1 MSLGTQGPR
10 SHGLPPAARGA
21 ALIGLLVI
29 IGIIGLQVL
38 DDSSPSGGEVT
49 ITTVP
54 GQTTLPTT
62 ATTLAPATA
71 TTKAATATTKAAT
84 ATTKAATA
92 TTKSATGT
100 TVASAKVKKP
110 ADVKVMV
117 YNASG
122 VQGMAA
128 NMSDK
133 LKSVG
138 YNVIGTDNITPTRT
152 GTTVQCRAGFDAE
165 ATELANKGVGSGATV
180 SAFPANPPKGSDEA
194 NCIVILGK
202 TA

>member
-38 DDSSPSGGEVT
+38 DDSSPGSSEVT
-49 ITTVP
+49 VTTLP
-54 GQTTLPTT
+54 GQTTAPA
-62 ATTLAPATA
+62 ATTLVPA
-71 TTKAATATTKAAT
+71 TTKAATSTTKAAAT
-84 ATTKAATA
+84 ATTVATA
-92 TTKSATGT
+92 KLKQPNDL
-100 TVASAKVKKP
+100 KV
-110 ADVKVMV
+110 VV

-122 VQGMAA
+122 VDGMAA
-128 NMSDK
+128 NMADK

-138 YNVIGTDNITPTRT
+138 CNVIGTDNITPERA
-152 GTTVQCRAGFDAE
+152 GPAVSCRAGLDAE
-165 ATELANKGVGSGATV
+165 AAQLAAKGVGSGATV
-180 SAFPANPPKGSDEA
+180 AAFPANPPKGSDEA

-202 TA
+202 SA

>member
-29 IGIIGLQVL
+29 LGIIGLQVL

-49 ITTVP
+49 T
-54 GQTTLPTT
+54 TTLPGT
-62 ATTLAPATA
+62 ATTLAPS
-71 TTKAATATTKAAT
+71 TTAATATTKAAAT
-84 ATTKAATA
+84 ATTKAPTA
-92 TTKSATGT
+92 TTIKQ
-100 TVASAKVKKP
+100 KKP
-110 ADVKVMV
+110 ADIKVMV

-122 VQGMAA
+122 VDGMAA
-128 NMSDK
+128 NMADK

-138 YNVIGTDNITPTRT
+138 YNVIGKDNITPERT
-152 GTTVQCRAGFDAE
+152 GTTVSCRAGLDAE

-180 SAFPANPPKGSDEA
+180 TAFPANPPKGSDEA
-194 NCIVILGK
+194 DCIVILGK
-202 TA
+202 TG

>member
-49 ITTVP
+49 ITTLA
-54 GQTTLPTT
+54 GT
-62 ATTLAPATA
+62 AITLAPS
-71 TTKAATATTKAAT
+71 TTAATATTKAAAT
-84 ATTKAATA
+84 ATTKAPTA
-92 TTKSATGT
+92 TTIKQ
-100 TVASAKVKKP
+100 KKP
-110 ADVKVMV
+110 ADIKVMV

-122 VQGMAA
+122 VDGMAA
-128 NMSDK
+128 NMADK

-138 YNVIGTDNITPTRT
+138 YNVIGKDNITPERA
-152 GTTVQCRAGFDAE
+152 GTTVSCRAGLDAE

-180 SAFPANPPKGSDEA
+180 TAFPANPPKGSDEA
-194 NCIVILGK
+194 DCIVILGK
-202 TA
+202 TG

>member
-49 ITTVP
+49 ITTLP
-54 GQTTLPTT
+54 GETTLPGT
-62 ATTLAPATA
+62 ATTLAPS
-71 TTKAATATTKAAT
+71 TTAATATTKAAT
-84 ATTKAATA
+84 ATTKAPTA
-92 TTKSATGT
+92 TTIKQ
-100 TVASAKVKKP
+100 KKP
-110 ADVKVMV
+110 ADIKVMV

-122 VQGMAA
+122 VDGMAA
-128 NMSDK
+128 NMADK

-138 YNVIGTDNITPTRT
+138 YNVIGKDNITPERA
-152 GTTVQCRAGFDAE
+152 GTTVSCRAGLDAE

-180 SAFPANPPKGSDEA
+180 TAFPANPPKGSDEA
-194 NCIVILGK
+194 DCIVILGK
-202 TA
+202 TG

>member
-10 SHGLPPAARGA
+10 HPGLPPAARGA

-38 DDSSPSGGEVT
+38 DDSSPSGSGVT
-49 ITTVP
+49 VTTIA

-62 ATTLAPATA
+62 SSTLVSGTTA
-71 TTKAATATTKAAT
+71 TTKAATATTKAAST
-84 ATTKAATA
+84 ATTKAGTTA
-92 TTKSATGT
+92 TTKSSTAT
-100 TVASAKVKKP
+100 TVKLKKP
-110 ADVKVMV
+110 ADLKVMV

-128 NMSDK
+128 NMADK

-138 YNVIGTDNITPTRT
+138 YNVIGTDNITPERT
-152 GTTVQCRAGFDAE
+152 GTTVSCRAGLEAE
-165 ATELANKGVGSGATV
+165 ATKLANDGVGSGATTTT
-180 SAFPANPPKGSDEA
+180 FPANPPKGSDQA
-194 NCIVILGK
+194 DCIVILGK

>member
-1 MSLGTQGPR
+1 MT
-10 SHGLPPAARGA
+10 
-21 ALIGLLVI
+21 
-29 IGIIGLQVL
+29 
-38 DDSSPSGGEVT
+38 T
-49 ITTVP
+49 IP

-62 ATTLAPATA
+62 PTTHAPATA
-71 TTKAATATTKAAT
+71 TTKGTTATKAASTATTLKAGT
-84 ATTKAATA
+84 ATTLKL
-92 TTKSATGT
+92 
-100 TVASAKVKKP
+100 KKP

-152 GTTVQCRAGFDAE
+152 GTTVSCRAGLDTDA
-165 ATELANKGVGSGATV
+165 TKLANDGVGSGATV
-180 SAFPANPPKGSDEA
+180 TAFPANPPKGSDEA
-194 NCIVILGK
+194 DCIVILGK